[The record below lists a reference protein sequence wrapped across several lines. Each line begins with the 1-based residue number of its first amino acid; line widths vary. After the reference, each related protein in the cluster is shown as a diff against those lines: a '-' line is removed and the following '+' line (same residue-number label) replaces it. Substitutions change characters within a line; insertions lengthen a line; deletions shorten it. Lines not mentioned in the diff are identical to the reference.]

1 MNVFDL
7 SGPLLDYWVGRAE
20 KLDVFLCQPQPEGGL
35 ASAVAIHET
44 GIGGQSFA
52 PSKNWAQ
59 GGPIIERER
68 IGISPLSGQGAATD
82 AGQEG
87 GWQASLA
94 DAPHPVVAKG
104 ASILEAAMRLR
115 VAAAF
120 GPSIEEEIDDEHL
133 D

>member
-7 SGPLLDYWVGRAE
+7 SGALLDYWVGRAE

-35 ASAVAIHET
+35 ESAVAIHET

-68 IGISPLSGQGAATD
+68 IGISPLPAEATAAGDDSG
-82 AGQEG
+82 G

-94 DAPHPVVAKG
+94 DAPYPAVARG

-120 GPSIEEEIDDEHL
+120 GPSIEEDIDGDQL